1 MKKLLSEVKRA
12 LSSGPSSR
20 GSGSCSGDNGSQDS
34 QRYSSFMPLPNEA
47 ARSRH
52 YLAQD
57 GFPEATDG
65 DNISIYTSKEME
77 KYESLRR

>member
-1 MKKLLSEVKRA
+1 
-12 LSSGPSSR
+12 
-20 GSGSCSGDNGSQDS
+20 
-34 QRYSSFMPLPNEA
+34 MPLPNEA

-57 GFPEATDG
+57 GVPEATDG